1 METGAAK
8 PQTKVFERSEKTAG
22 PSRPAS
28 QCTARPERSEGQP
41 QKNRLKKTDQ
51 KKSIKFYLIELEL
64 AKKAGPTNFLAGQI
78 QIRTAL
84 AIYHWNMRVFFFIP
98 V

>member
-1 METGAAK
+1 METGAAQ

-41 QKNRLKKTDQ
+41 QKKRSKKIN
-51 KKSIKFYLIELEL
+51 KILL
-64 AKKAGPTNFLAGQI
+64 
-78 QIRTAL
+78 
-84 AIYHWNMRVFFFIP
+84 H
-98 V
+98 